1 MSFFKPNG
9 SPETLSRDSHGRPES
24 TVLTQRN
31 TTDGA
36 REGQI
41 KELEQKKSILVSQ
54 LYAGFLVGDQ
64 FTDGLWEI
72 CGPMEALKEEAR
84 LKVVGG
90 RVADMLVERQK
101 KMAQADGAPDW
112 LLP

>member
-1 MSFFKPNG
+1 M
-9 SPETLSRDSHGRPES
+9 
-24 TVLTQRN
+24 LTFRN

-41 KELEQKKSILVSQ
+41 KELEKKMAILTSQ
-54 LYAGFLVGDQ
+54 LKAGFLSVDQ
-64 FTDGLWEI
+64 FLDGLNEH
-72 CGPMEALKEEAR
+72 GAKLEALKEEAR

-101 KMAQADGAPDW
+101 MMAQADGAPDW